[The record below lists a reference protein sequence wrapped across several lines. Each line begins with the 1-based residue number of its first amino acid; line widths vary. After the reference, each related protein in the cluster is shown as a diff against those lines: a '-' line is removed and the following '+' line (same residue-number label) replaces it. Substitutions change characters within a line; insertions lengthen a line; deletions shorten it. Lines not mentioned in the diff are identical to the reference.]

1 MNQPKRKFKRI
12 YLINR
17 DFQLRY
23 TRLALLVGCGST
35 ILTVL
40 LILYPLFQFKIIRGI
55 AFLPTPFLAAIVF
68 ASLLNFS
75 LVAAMGILI
84 THRIAGPIFSLV
96 RHMRQLQ
103 QSRFGGEFRVR
114 TGDDLKYLV
123 RNYNEVVESLAAMT
137 QSDIDRLDAVAGRL
151 ERVRGSGAVDE
162 ALALVAAMRAELQ
175 TRLTSDSTLQMPPPP
190 SATPPSDHS
199 RRTASA

>member
-1 MNQPKRKFKRI
+1 MTPIKRKFNRI

-35 ILTVL
+35 VLTVV
-40 LILYPLFQFKIIRGI
+40 LILYPLFQFKIIRGL
-55 AFLPTPFLAAIVF
+55 AFVPPPFIAAIVF
-68 ASLLNFS
+68 ASIVNFT

-103 QSRFGGEFRVR
+103 ASRFGGSFKVR

-137 QSDIDRLDAVAGRL
+137 QSDIDRLDAIAERL

-162 ALALVAAMRAELQ
+162 ALALTAAMRAELQ
-175 TRLTSDSTLQMPPPP
+175 TRLTSDSTLTMPPPP
-190 SATPPSDHS
+190 GATPPAEP